1 MEVLDI
7 PTEGRQLA
15 WSGITTGSVDD
26 ADAHLT
32 SEQLLDE
39 AGLNWEV
46 AKRPLWSRQTSGE
59 FKQSTGAFEIY
70 RTDTEEA
77 LGTVKKKYEVWQNR
91 DAFAFGDALVADGK
105 ARWVEA
111 GCQGNGW
118 RVFTTMRLTDP
129 FTVADD
135 TFDLYLYLRTSHD
148 GSSSVSGYVTP
159 IRVWCTN
166 QLPLV
171 SLTALDKFSFQHTSK
186 LHERIQEAQQS
197 FQLTVA
203 FETEFKASMEQLLK
217 TEVSDDKARYLI
229 KDVIPTSRPRR
240 DDMVDAI
247 LLNYQTSP
255 TVEPYRGSGY
265 GLLNGLTE
273 YMDHLKVQRNGNAR
287 FESIMHGEGAKFR
300 TQLTK
305 RLLALG

>member
-7 PTEGRQLA
+7 PTEGRELA
-15 WSGITTGSVDD
+15 WSGITTGSVDG

-32 SEQLLDE
+32 SEQLLE
-39 AGLNWEV
+39 QAGLNWEV
-46 AKRPLWSRQTSGE
+46 AKRPLWSRKSSGE
-59 FKQSTGAFEIY
+59 FEQSAGAFEIY

-77 LGTVKKKYEVWQNR
+77 LGTVKRKYEVWQNR

-135 TFDLYLYLRTSHD
+135 RYDLYLYLRTSHD

-171 SLTALDKFSFQHTSK
+171 SQTALDKFSFQHTGK
-186 LHERIQEAQQS
+186 LHERLQEAQKS

-203 FETEFKASMEQLLK
+203 FETEFKASMERLLA
-217 TEVSDDKARYLI
+217 TPVSDDKARYLI
-229 KDVIPTSRPRR
+229 KDVIPATRPRR

-255 TVEPYRGSGY
+255 TVEPYRGNGY

-300 TQLTK
+300 TQLTQ
-305 RLLALG
+305 RLLALS